1 MMSVVAEVKQP
12 ARHTGL
18 MDKKGS
24 PNKNGSNGGELSE
37 AESGDRRAEKRID
50 GILTEI
56 EDTTYG
62 VLRKHDKKS
71 P

>member
-1 MMSVVAEVKQP
+1 
-12 ARHTGL
+12 

>member
-1 MMSVVAEVKQP
+1 MNQNGAPKNERTGGQQQP
-12 ARHTGL
+12 EEE
-18 MDKKGS
+18 S
-24 PNKNGSNGGELSE
+24 SE
-37 AESGDRRAEKRID
+37 RRAEKRID

-71 P
+71 PSGNPD

>member
-1 MMSVVAEVKQP
+1 
-12 ARHTGL
+12 
-18 MDKKGS
+18 MDKKGAQ
-24 PNKNGSNGGELSE
+24 KNGSAEQPE

-56 EDTTYG
+56 EDTTYT
-62 VLRKHDKKS
+62 VLRKHDKKA